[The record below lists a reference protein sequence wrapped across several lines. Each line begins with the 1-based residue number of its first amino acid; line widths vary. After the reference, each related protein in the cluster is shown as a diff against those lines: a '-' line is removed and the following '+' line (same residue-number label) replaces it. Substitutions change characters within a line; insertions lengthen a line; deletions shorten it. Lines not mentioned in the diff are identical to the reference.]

1 MNRTGE
7 IFRKRELE
15 RSYFCIYCVS
25 IKIQMDSD
33 KGYKDGR
40 ILYTFW
46 GCTLEGTKKYVA
58 SILETEVEKTSDW
71 YNFFQELKKR
81 GMEHVIFGL
90 LPQKK
95 EIRDAIKIGYPEIEI
110 FTWCENAIDKLKKY
124 NSYKRQEEIY
134 REIRSLFIAR
144 DIVEY
149 ELNYKDFV
157 EKYEKYP
164 FIMDMLGE
172 EIKELR
178 KNYKYAFK
186 VRRIIYAFNYII
198 EMKKRFSKLTN
209 YKVYQNKEE
218 FIDECAHSIYMS
230 ECAVHYYKD
239 EWTEVI
245 NEIYE
250 EKKEL
255 IKPYL

>member
-1 MNRTGE
+1 M
-7 IFRKRELE
+7 
-15 RSYFCIYCVS
+15 
-25 IKIQMDSD
+25 
-33 KGYKDGR
+33 
-40 ILYTFW
+40 
-46 GCTLEGTKKYVA
+46 
-58 SILETEVEKTSDW
+58 
-71 YNFFQELKKR
+71 
-81 GMEHVIFGL
+81 IFGL